1 MEAGNESM
9 YATGPILS
17 NISNGP
23 QNLEAIFVQ
32 LPNFKELFLGFT
44 LKRTCSPNLNYLAVL
59 FLST

>member
-23 QNLEAIFVQ
+23 QNLAASFGQ
-32 LPNFKELFLGFT
+32 LPYFKDIFLGFT
-44 LKRTCSPNLNYLAVL
+44 FISIVITP
-59 FLST
+59 